1 MANHN
6 FCFAGG
12 EILTTM
18 GAAWFVSYAYYEKID
33 KTHRSWAGVST
44 AQTRISSYKRGS
56 SFHRAWLQEILS
68 MNPLRLEK
76 NTIGLS
82 SHRIKAMAQELLS
95 MQEEKAA
102 LVEAIKVTQKPE
114 IPVNRKALIA
124 CESQFVFGDFLARYE
139 RELGA
144 LRKNP
149 GFVHEL
155 IEARGNV
162 TPEVEFCTDQSNSD
176 LRKFKEQIN
185 QHLHESKAYY
195 DYPDFQKIVDDVQ
208 HLGIEFRGKEY
219 TKKSAYISVY
229 YALRYLKLTEK

>member
-6 FCFAGG
+6 FSFAGG
-12 EILTTM
+12 EILTSM

-33 KTHRSWAGVST
+33 KSHKNWAGVST

-56 SFHRAWLQEILS
+56 SFHRSWLQEILS

-82 SHRIKAMAQELLS
+82 ARRIKSMSKELLAIS
-95 MQEEKAA
+95 EESIAPVA
-102 LVEAIKVTQKPE
+102 VVEVAKSPE
-114 IPVNRKALIA
+114 RPVNQKALMA
-124 CESQFVFGDFLARYE
+124 CESQFVFADFLERYAQ
-139 RELGA
+139 ELA
-144 LRKNP
+144 SLRKNP

-155 IEARGNV
+155 IEARGNT
-162 TPEVEFCTDQSNSD
+162 TPEVEFCADQNNSAF
-176 LRKFKEQIN
+176 RKFKDQIN
-185 QHLHESKAYY
+185 QHLHDSKAYY
-195 DYPDFQKIVDDVQ
+195 DYPDFQAIVDDVQ

>member
-1 MANHN
+1 MANHD
-6 FCFAGG
+6 FSFAGG
-12 EILTTM
+12 DILTRM
-18 GAAWFVSYAYYEKID
+18 GAAWFVSYAYYDIID
-33 KTHRSWAGVST
+33 KTHKNWAGVST
-44 AQTRISSYKRGS
+44 SQSRISSYERGR
-56 SFHRAWLQEILS
+56 SFHKHWLCEILS

-82 SHRIKAMAQELLS
+82 ARRIKTMAKELLS
-95 MQEEKAA
+95 IQEEKAA
-102 LVEAIKVTQKPE
+102 TVEVIKVAAKPE
-114 IPVNRKALIA
+114 IPVNQKALIA

-162 TPEVEFCTDQSNSD
+162 APEVEFCTNQSNSD

-185 QHLHESKAYY
+185 QHLHETKAYY